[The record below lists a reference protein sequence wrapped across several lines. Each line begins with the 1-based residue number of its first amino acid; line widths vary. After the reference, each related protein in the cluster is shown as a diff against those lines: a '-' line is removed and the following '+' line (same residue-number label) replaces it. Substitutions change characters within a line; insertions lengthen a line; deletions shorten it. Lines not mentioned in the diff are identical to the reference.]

1 MTDTTPPPG
10 WLRRITA
17 MFLVAVTLA
26 LFFWFFSAVS
36 TVALG
41 VLAATVVACALDPI
55 LHRVKLPRGLAAVV
69 VGLGLIAVVGAL
81 LLALSLPLAGPI
93 RRSLQTWPKVET
105 IDTMLGH
112 WSDRLGLQ
120 SHLTHEDLVEKA
132 GSFMASGLLLSR
144 GADITL
150 GILLWIAFVFI
161 GSIFLLST
169 PPVEL
174 LGPVLRVISPQHRAN
189 VIDMLNHLASKLRW
203 WMIGTLGGMCVVFS
217 ASCLGYGISRV
228 KYFLPLA
235 ILAGL
240 DRKSVV

>member
-1 MTDTTPPPG
+1 
-10 WLRRITA
+10 
-17 MFLVAVTLA
+17 
-26 LFFWFFSAVS
+26 
-36 TVALG
+36 
-41 VLAATVVACALDPI
+41 
-55 LHRVKLPRGLAAVV
+55 
-69 VGLGLIAVVGAL
+69 
-81 LLALSLPLAGPI
+81 
-93 RRSLQTWPKVET
+93 
-105 IDTMLGH
+105 
-112 WSDRLGLQ
+112 
-120 SHLTHEDLVEKA
+120 
-132 GSFMASGLLLSR
+132 MASGLLLSR

-174 LGPVLRVISPQHRAN
+174 LGPVLRVISPQYRAN

-240 DRKSVV
+240 AETVPTVGPACAALVALLFAATQGSGAVIGVIITYLIVQTLEAYLVLPLIMRGAVQIHPAVTLFSVVLWAKVFGVPGMMLAIPINLTIASVVEYLYVKPRERRLAERRHVPTEELVSS